1 MTVDQSCYT
10 IVPSRHVNTNSWKL
24 PDTPSD
30 LIVKVG
36 CISYALHKAPLVS
49 RSGLFKML
57 IAEGTKEEASKVDL
71 DGIPGGAEGFELAAK
86 FCYGMMPELT
96 KHNVTLLRCVA
107 EFLDMSEDKDQVPNL
122 ISVTE
127 DYLDRVMSKHS
138 FKDIVTVLHIS
149 ESLLPLADDIGIVSQ
164 CVGCIVSMVMHNDRR
179 YHVEEGQ
186 NTLITFQE
194 FQHNM
199 NNNIDWWVEELST
212 LGMNFYQKVLASMK
226 KAGLK
231 PEAIGHALIYYAHK
245 SLKILTKKS
254 SSLTPLDHGSIK
266 SKVMA
271 HDASVA
277 VEHEERI
284 LVETIVSLLPT
295 EKNIASTNF
304 LIGMLRIAHILETTL
319 ACRLDLEKRIASQ
332 LHKATLD
339 DLLMPSHSKNSGES
353 LFDVDTVHHLVAS
366 FIEQQRDH
374 DEYDDDDED
383 DTSGDGLDDTHNGI
397 DSTLASQ
404 SPLVKVGK
412 LVDGYLAEIS
422 ADFNLPPSKFIA
434 LAELLPAQ
442 ARPQSDG
449 LYRAIDIFMKIHT
462 GMTDV
467 ERKKI
472 CRLID
477 FQKLTAEACTHAAQ
491 NERLP
496 VQAVVQVL
504 YFEQM
509 RIRNVMAGSH
519 FPHVDEHPS
528 PQGHHH
534 PRHSPHGQSPH
545 AHRIPSFHSPE
556 NAHFPDGHRN
566 GIHNAPF
573 ADGHHNSSHRAHPFG
588 AYPNAH
594 HPFSNHKESP
604 QEPAPTFVHKISNG
618 NLCAA
623 LSPHDQYASVR
634 IENRE
639 LKQEVARMKMRL
651 NDLEKGH
658 VHPKHEMP
666 EEREQ
671 PHYHQQQHH
680 RSQNHSGQQEEHRP
694 HNVPPPQQHHGGFF
708 HAFSKS
714 LSKLNPFHHHKL
726 APAPTPPPPQPSAKR
741 RPRSISINHE
751 QAKGRE
757 ANKQTR
763 RHSAST

>member
-1 MTVDQSCYT
+1 MTVDQSCDS
-10 IVPSRHVNTNSWKL
+10 IVPSRHVISTNSWKL

-36 CISYALHKAPLVS
+36 CISYALHKAALVS
-49 RSGLFKML
+49 KSGLFKML
-57 IAEGTKEEASKVDL
+57 VAEGTKEEASKVDL
-71 DGIPGGAEGFELAAK
+71 DGIPGGAEGFDLAAK
-86 FCYGMMPELT
+86 FCYGMMPEMT
-96 KHNVTLLRCVA
+96 KHNVALLRCVA
-107 EFLDMSEDKDQVPNL
+107 EFLDMSEDKDEVPNL

-127 DYLDRVMSKHS
+127 DYLDRVMAKHL
-138 FKDIVTVLHIS
+138 FKDIVTVLHTS
-149 ESLLPLADDIGIVSQ
+149 ESLLPLAEDVGIVSQ
-164 CVGCIVSMVMHNDRR
+164 CVECIVAMVMHNDRR
-179 YHVEEGQ
+179 HHVEEGH
-186 NTLITFQE
+186 TLITFQE

-199 NNNIDWWVEELST
+199 NNKIDWWVEDLSM
-212 LGMNFYQKVLASMK
+212 LGINFYQKVLSSMK

-245 SLKILTKKS
+245 SLRNLTKKS
-254 SSLTPLDHGSIK
+254 SSLGPLDHGSIK

-271 HDASVA
+271 HDASMA
-277 VEHEERI
+277 VEHEQRI
-284 LVETIVSLLPT
+284 LVETIVSLLPR
-295 EKNIASTNF
+295 EKNIATINF

-339 DLLMPSHSKNSGES
+339 DLLMPSHSKNSGGS

-374 DEYDDDDED
+374 DEYDDDDDD
-383 DTSGDGLDDTHNGI
+383 DTSGDGLDDKGDGFNT
-397 DSTLASQ
+397 SMASQ
-404 SPLVKVGK
+404 SSPLIKVGK
-412 LVDGYLAEIS
+412 LVDGYLAEIA
-422 ADFNLPPSKFIA
+422 ADSNLPLSKFIS
-434 LAELLPAQ
+434 LAELLPAH

-449 LYRAIDIFMKIHT
+449 LYRAIDIFMKTHT

-472 CRLID
+472 CRMID

-519 FPHVDEHPS
+519 FPHVDELPS

-534 PRHSPHGQSPH
+534 PRHSPHVHSPH
-545 AHRIPSFHSPE
+545 GHHIPSLHSPDS
-556 NAHFPDGHRN
+556 APLSDGHH
-566 GIHNAPF
+566 HNAPF
-573 ADGHHNSSHRAHPFG
+573 ADGHRNGSHRTNPFG
-588 AYPNAH
+588 VPFPHAH
-594 HPFSNHKESP
+594 HPYGHHQDSP
-604 QEPAPTFVHKISNG
+604 QEAAPAFVHKISNG

-639 LKQEVARMKMRL
+639 LKQEVVRMKMRL

-658 VHPKHEMP
+658 FQMKHEVP
-666 EEREQ
+666 DGKEQ
-671 PHYHQQQHH
+671 QQQHH
-680 RSQNHSGQQEEHRP
+680 HHSQNHNGLQEEHKT
-694 HNVPPPQQHHGGFF
+694 HHYNTPPPQQHHGGFF

-726 APAPTPPPPQPSAKR
+726 APAPTPPPPQLSASKR
-741 RPRSISINHE
+741 RSRSTSTNQE
-751 QAKGRE
+751 QVKGRE
-757 ANKQTR
+757 STRPAR
-763 RHSAST
+763 RHSSST